1 MDVLRTADNP
11 WGQDIWVGISW
22 DLVWIAAIASLAFV
36 IGHAVLARLRAPGRV
51 ETTPPPDEVPEA
63 ERVER
68 HSLVARAFHWTMSVA
83 MFALLITAF
92 VPVLGLEFDWVGLHW
107 MAGLLLLATIIW
119 HVIHTLGWQD
129 LWSMWVGPA
138 DVRDGAVELKH
149 AILPGGEDDAPP
161 HRTGKYPADHKLYHH
176 AAATAALAATA
187 TGLFMMVRIDTP
199 FWTRNPYLF
208 GDGTWGVVY
217 VLHGLAGVGLIGL
230 VAAHVYFAVR
240 PEKRWLTWSMI
251 RGWITRDRYR
261 RHFDPAK
268 WPANGVTETATRSGG
283 SLAEAAPRAPRGD
296 A

>member
-1 MDVLRTADNP
+1 MDFLRSADNP
-11 WGQDIWVGISW
+11 WGQDIWIGISW
-22 DLVWIAAIASLAFV
+22 DLVWLAVIASLAFV
-36 IGHAVLARLRAPGRV
+36 VLHAIAVRLRGPARI
-51 ETTPPPDEVPEA
+51 ETTPPPADVPETS
-63 ERVER
+63 RVER
-68 HSLVARAFHWTMSVA
+68 HSLVARAFHWTMSIA

-92 VPVLGLEFDWVGLHW
+92 VPVLGLEFDWVQLHW

-129 LWSMWVGPA
+129 LWSMWVGPT
-138 DVRDGAVELKH
+138 DVRDGAIELKH
-149 AILPGGEDDAPP
+149 ALIPGDDDEPK

-208 GDGTWGVVY
+208 GDGAWGMVY

-240 PEKRWLTWSMI
+240 PEKRWLTWGMV
-251 RGWITRDRYR
+251 RGWITRERYR
-261 RHFDPAK
+261 VHFDPTQ
-268 WPANGVTETATRSGG
+268 WPVDELGDPSGDRG
-283 SLAEAAPRAPRGD
+283 GALAEASPRSPQDD